1 MPAAFRLGHLNYLTW
16 RLCASVCYFSSRER
30 IHATSLHSINLQLRV
45 WFKGAD
51 TTVVLKFL
59 ACYLE
64 HNAPHNDEYLQC
76 LLRCCQAA
84 NKFLSL
90 LYHAELWL
98 PRRTARMVVRAGR
111 DYILL
116 YKSLAKTAYEM
127 RLTRYLLT
135 PKLHLFMHCIH
146 ILEQQIAAKVH
157 VVNPLSD
164 SCQMCEDFIN
174 KVSTLGRNVSPRKF
188 CEATLKQYML
198 CVHKHW

>member
-1 MPAAFRLGHLNYLTW
+1 MFICKFALYNSP
-16 RLCASVCYFSSRER
+16 E
-30 IHATSLHSINLQLRV
+30 LRA

-59 ACYLE
+59 VQFLQDNGPY
-64 HNAPHNDEYLQC
+64 NDEYLQC
-76 LLRCCQAA
+76 LLRCCQSA

-98 PRRTARMVVRAGR
+98 PRRTARMVVKAGHE
-111 DYILL
+111 YIAL
-116 YKSLAKTAYEM
+116 YKNLARMAYER

-135 PKLHLFMHCIH
+135 PKLHLLMHSVL
-146 ILEQQIAAKVH
+146 ILEQQIAANVH
-157 VVNPLSD
+157 ILNPLSD